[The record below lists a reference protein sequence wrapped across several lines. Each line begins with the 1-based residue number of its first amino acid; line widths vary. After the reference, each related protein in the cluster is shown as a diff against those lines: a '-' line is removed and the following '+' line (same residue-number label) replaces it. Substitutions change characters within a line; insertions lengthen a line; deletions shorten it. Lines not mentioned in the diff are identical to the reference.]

1 MLRMMLAVGAALILL
16 GSIAAAQN
24 RAAVK
29 ACAADIESQ
38 CGKFQPGSS
47 ALRECM
53 QAHFKD
59 FSQTCQEAILQAK
72 AVAKECFAD
81 IKQRCADVK
90 PGGSRI
96 EACLRAHLTGLSDGC
111 KGALSRTRARLNAE
125 PSNEAQARR

>member
-16 GSIAAAQN
+16 GSIAAAQT
-24 RAAVK
+24 RTAVK

-38 CGKFQPGSS
+38 CGKFQPGNS

-53 QAHFKD
+53 QAHFTLPHLTNIQIHTPP
-59 FSQTCQEAILQAK
+59 S
-72 AVAKECFAD
+72 
-81 IKQRCADVK
+81 
-90 PGGSRI
+90 GGSRI

-111 KGALSRTRARLNAE
+111 KGALSRTHARLNAE